1 MHIHPMLKKQIM
13 KPDRS
18 IVDFVIYHANCVD
31 GFGAAWSAW
40 KFLGNEAEYY
50 AATHG
55 DDPPDVT
62 NRNVIILDFSYPNK
76 TIKKMISESNS
87 LVVID
92 HHKSAMIDLSD
103 IPSAHFD
110 MSHSGAVLAW
120 KFFHPSSSIPSF
132 IEYIEDRDLWKW
144 RLPRS
149 KEFSAGLSVYP
160 MSFESFTKLEIDDVF
175 SDVCERGSYILEYVE
190 AEVEKISNRATLR
203 TWRGKKIFIV
213 NSSQLVSEIGSR
225 LSPDCDF
232 VVIWYFDHDRQKYNV
247 GLRSFHENIDVSEV
261 AKLFGGGGH
270 KKAAGFGLP
279 RSSFDGLHIDDI
291 FKSDLETYDIDSA
304 GGSSE

>member
-1 MHIHPMLKKQIM
+1 M
-13 KPDRS
+13 KADRS
-18 IVDFVIYHANCVD
+18 MIDFVIYHSNCVD

-50 AATHG
+50 AASHG

-87 LVVID
+87 LTVLD

-103 IPSAHFD
+103 IPSAYFD

-120 KFFHPSSSIPSF
+120 KFFHSDNPTPRF

-144 RLPRS
+144 SLPHS
-149 KEFSAGLSVYP
+149 KAFSAGLSTIP
-160 MSFESFTKLEIDDVF
+160 LDFESFTKLESDDIF
-175 SDVCERGSYILEYVE
+175 KSVCERGSNIMKYIES
-190 AEVEKISNRATLR
+190 EVEKISNRATPR

-213 NSSQLVSEIGSR
+213 NSSQLISEVGSR
-225 LSPDCDF
+225 LSPSCDF
-232 VVIWYFDHDRQKYNV
+232 VVIWYFDHNKQKYSV
-247 GLRSFHENIDVSEV
+247 SLRSFHENIDVSEV

-270 KKAAGFGLP
+270 KKAAGFGFA
-279 RSSFDGLHIDDI
+279 RSSFDDLHIDDI
-291 FKSDLETYDIDSA
+291 FKSDLESYDIDST
-304 GGSSE
+304 GGSYE